1 MAHMQENPQN
11 AGKDTRMPAGGE
23 TRQMPLRADKPARAA
38 QVPYPL
44 QGRPAPTERV
54 AAPFA
59 FSGGND
65 ANGVLGASAVPS
77 GNGGNGMPGANVG
90 FASPG
95 AGAVPGANGVAAT
108 EAASGSPAA
117 NGAFAAGR
125 VNVAPNVNAGFAVPG
140 ANGSAAEEEIAP
152 ERKGL
157 GGLLEGLSVPQ
168 VAAGALAAV
177 TSMLLSSKIGI
188 AGSVIG
194 VAVGSVVSTVA
205 SQVYKQFL
213 QASADKLR
221 ELNPLDEAGA
231 GAVGGE
237 TRVMPEA
244 AGGSSATRVMGA
256 MPASGAAT
264 TPDDLAATDDPA
276 AFATPTRS
284 VRDLRE
290 SGETGVLR
298 GRAEHLRRRRM
309 QRGVIAVS
317 VVSALAAV
325 AISAGIIN
333 LVTAGEGVGTKT
345 EPLFTGT
352 STSQTDDGSTTKGK
366 QSGKSQQSTQDQQGT
381 STKDSAAPEH
391 QDGTASSDSSASG
404 SGSTGGSSTSGTE
417 SGGASGTGSSTGSTT
432 GGSTGSG
439 GTSGSQTGGSA
450 SGSASGT
457 GSSSSGSSNSGSAG
471 TGSSSSNNGSA
482 GSTGGSS
489 SGSSASGSTSSTT
502 AS

>member
-11 AGKDTRMPAGGE
+11 AGKDTRMPAAGE
-23 TRQMPLRADKPARAA
+23 TRQMPLRVDRPAQTA
-38 QVPYPL
+38 QAPYSL
-44 QGRPAPTERV
+44 QGRPAPTQRV
-54 AAPFA
+54 VAPFA
-59 FSGGND
+59 VSDGIGGNT
-65 ANGVLGASAVPS
+65 ASVP
-77 GNGGNGMPGANVG
+77 PG
-90 FASPG
+90 
-95 AGAVPGANGVAAT
+95 VPGANGVAFA
-108 EAASGSPAA
+108 EAA
-117 NGAFAAGR
+117 
-125 VNVAPNVNAGFAVPG
+125 
-140 ANGSAAEEEIAP
+140 ETEKAP

-231 GAVGGE
+231 GAVAGE
-237 TRVMPEA
+237 TRVMPA
-244 AGGSSATRVMGA
+244 AGEGSSATRVMGA
-256 MPASGAAT
+256 MPASG
-264 TPDDLAATDDPA
+264 DLAADGGSA
-276 AFATPTRS
+276 ASATPTRS

-298 GRAEHLRRRRM
+298 GRAEHLRRQRM

-366 QSGKSQQSTQDQQGT
+366 LSGESQQSTQDQQGT
-381 STKDSAAPEH
+381 AAQDSAAPVH

-404 SGSTGGSSTSGTE
+404 SGNTGGSSTNGTE
-417 SGGASGTGSSTGSTT
+417 SGSANGSGSSTGSTA

-439 GTSGSQTGGSA
+439 GTSGSQTGGSG
-450 SGSASGT
+450 SGSASGS

-471 TGSSSSNNGSA
+471 TGNSSSNNGST

-489 SGSSASGSTSSTT
+489 SGSSASGSASSTT

>member
-11 AGKDTRMPAGGE
+11 AGKDTRMPAAGE
-23 TRQMPLRADKPARAA
+23 TRQMPLRADRPAQTA
-38 QVPYPL
+38 QAPYSL
-44 QGRPAPTERV
+44 QGRPAPTQRLV
-54 AAPFA
+54 VPFAAP
-59 FSGGND
+59 GGG
-65 ANGVLGASAVPS
+65 GVPGASVVS
-77 GNGGNGMPGANVG
+77 GAHGAPGGNGA
-90 FASPG
+90 FATPG
-95 AGAVPGANGVAAT
+95 AGAMPGENGAAAA
-108 EAASGSPAA
+108 EAALGA
-117 NGAFAAGR
+117 NGAFAAGGANR
-125 VNVAPNVNAGFAVPG
+125 VPG
-140 ANGSAAEEEIAP
+140 TNAAFGANAAVAAAAAEAEEAP

-231 GAVGGE
+231 GAVAGE
-237 TRVMPEA
+237 TRAMPEVV
-244 AGGSSATRVMGA
+244 GGSSATRVMGA
-256 MPASGAAT
+256 MPASGAAAASGDSAAT
-264 TPDDLAATDDPA
+264 DDLAAS
-276 AFATPTRS
+276 ATPTRR

-298 GRAEHLRRRRM
+298 GRAEHLRRQRM
-309 QRGVIAVS
+309 QRGVMAVS

-366 QSGKSQQSTQDQQGT
+366 QSGKSQQPATQDQQGAA
-381 STKDSAAPEH
+381 TKDSAAPVH

-404 SGSTGGSSTSGTE
+404 S
-417 SGGASGTGSSTGSTT
+417 GSSTGSTT

-471 TGSSSSNNGSA
+471 TGSSSSNNGST

-489 SGSSASGSTSSTT
+489 SGSSTSGSTSSTT

>member
-11 AGKDTRMPAGGE
+11 AGKDTRVPAAGE
-23 TRQMPLRADKPARAA
+23 TRQMPLRADRPARAA

-44 QGRPAPTERV
+44 QGRPAPTQRV
-54 AAPFA
+54 AVPF
-59 FSGGND
+59 
-65 ANGVLGASAVPS
+65 VVPG
-77 GNGGNGMPGANVG
+77 GNGGNA
-90 FASPG
+90 AS
-95 AGAVPGANGVAAT
+95 
-108 EAASGSPAA
+108 AASGAHAA
-117 NGAFAAGR
+117 NGAFAT
-125 VNVAPNVNAGFAVPG
+125 PG
-140 ANGSAAEEEIAP
+140 ASVASGARGEYGANAAFGANAAVAAAAAEAEEAP
-152 ERKGL
+152 KRKGL

-231 GAVGGE
+231 GPVAGE
-237 TRVMPEA
+237 TRVMPEV

-256 MPASGAAT
+256 VPASGDSAAN
-264 TPDDLAATDDPA
+264 DDPA
-276 AFATPTRS
+276 ASATPTRS

-298 GRAEHLRRRRM
+298 GRAEHLRRQRM

-352 STSQTDDGSTTKGK
+352 SMSQTDDGSTTKGK

-381 STKDSAAPEH
+381 STKDSAAPVH

-404 SGSTGGSSTSGTE
+404 SGSTSGSSTSGTE
-417 SGGASGTGSSTGSTT
+417 SGSASGTGSSTGSTT

-439 GTSGSQTGGSA
+439 GTSGSQTGGSG
-450 SGSASGT
+450 SGSARSIVVAL
-457 GSSSSGSSNSGSAG
+457 SCFD
-471 TGSSSSNNGSA
+471 
-482 GSTGGSS
+482 
-489 SGSSASGSTSSTT
+489 
-502 AS
+502 

>member
-11 AGKDTRMPAGGE
+11 AGKDTRMPAAGE
-23 TRQMPLRADKPARAA
+23 TRQMPLRADRPAQTA
-38 QVPYPL
+38 QAPYSL
-44 QGRPAPTERV
+44 QGRPAPTQRV
-54 AAPFA
+54 VAPFA
-59 FSGGND
+59 VSDGIGGNT
-65 ANGVLGASAVPS
+65 ASVP
-77 GNGGNGMPGANVG
+77 PG
-90 FASPG
+90 
-95 AGAVPGANGVAAT
+95 VPGG
-108 EAASGSPAA
+108 
-117 NGAFAAGR
+117 NGAFAAGGA
-125 VNVAPNVNAGFAVPG
+125 NVASSAFAVNAANGVPG
-140 ANGSAAEEEIAP
+140 ANAALGVNGAAFAEAAEAEEAP
-152 ERKGL
+152 KRKGI

-231 GAVGGE
+231 GAVAGE

-244 AGGSSATRVMGA
+244 TDGSSVTRVMGA
-256 MPASGAAT
+256 MPASGAAAASGDSAAT
-264 TPDDLAATDDPA
+264 DDLAAS
-276 AFATPTRS
+276 ATPTRS

-298 GRAEHLRRRRM
+298 GRAEHLRRQRM

-345 EPLFTGT
+345 EPLFTGA

-366 QSGKSQQSTQDQQGT
+366 LDGASQQSATQDQQGAA
-381 STKDSAAPEH
+381 TKDSAAPVH

-404 SGSTGGSSTSGTE
+404 SGSAGGSSTSGTE
-417 SGGASGTGSSTGSTT
+417 SGSASGSGSSTGSTT

-439 GTSGSQTGGSA
+439 GTSGSQTGGSG
-450 SGSASGT
+450 SGSTSGT
-457 GSSSSGSSNSGSAG
+457 GSSSSGSSNSGSTG
-471 TGSSSSNNGSA
+471 TGGSSSSNGSA

-489 SGSSASGSTSSTT
+489 SGSSTSGSTSSTT

>member
-11 AGKDTRMPAGGE
+11 AGKDTRMPAAGE
-23 TRQMPLRADKPARAA
+23 TRQMPLRVDRPAQTA
-38 QVPYPL
+38 QAPYPL
-44 QGRPAPTERV
+44 QGRPAPMQQV
-54 AAPFA
+54 ATPFVV
-59 FSGGND
+59 S
-65 ANGVLGASAVPS
+65 S
-77 GNGGNGMPGANVG
+77 GNGGNAASVPPGVPGANAA
-90 FASPG
+90 FAAPG
-95 AGAVPGANGVAAT
+95 AGAAPGANGVAFA
-108 EAASGSPAA
+108 EAAE
-117 NGAFAAGR
+117 
-125 VNVAPNVNAGFAVPG
+125 
-140 ANGSAAEEEIAP
+140 AEEAP
-152 ERKGL
+152 KRKGL

-221 ELNPLDEAGA
+221 ELNPLDEVGA
-231 GAVGGE
+231 SAAADE
-237 TRVMPEA
+237 TRVMPT
-244 AGGSSATRVMGA
+244 AGEGSSATRVMGA
-256 MPASGAAT
+256 MPASGAAAAFG
-264 TPDDLAATDDPA
+264 DSVATDDPA
-276 AFATPTRS
+276 ASATPTRS

-298 GRAEHLRRRRM
+298 GRAEHLRRQRM

-366 QSGKSQQSTQDQQGT
+366 LNGKSQQSTQDQQGT
-381 STKDSAAPEH
+381 AAQDSAAPVH

-404 SGSTGGSSTSGTE
+404 SGNTGGSSTNGTE
-417 SGGASGTGSSTGSTT
+417 SGSASGSGSSTGSTT
-432 GGSTGSG
+432 GGTGSSSG
-439 GTSGSQTGGSA
+439 STSGSQTGGSGGGWQSTLVAA
-450 SGSASGT
+450 SGNCAWFEPYLEAIDRYGIRLICPGHESD
-457 GSSSSGSSNSGSAG
+457 
-471 TGSSSSNNGSA
+471 
-482 GSTGGSS
+482 
-489 SGSSASGSTSSTT
+489 
-502 AS
+502 

>member
-1 MAHMQENPQN
+1 MAHMQENPQT
-11 AGKDTRMPAGGE
+11 AGEDTRMPTGGE

-44 QGRPAPTERV
+44 QGRPAPTQRI
-54 AAPFA
+54 ATPFA
-59 FSGGND
+59 IPDGNAAFAASGTSV
-65 ANGVLGASAVPS
+65 APGA
-77 GNGGNGMPGANVG
+77 PGAN
-90 FASPG
+90 A
-95 AGAVPGANGVAAT
+95 AVAA
-108 EAASGSPAA
+108 E
-117 NGAFAAGR
+117 
-125 VNVAPNVNAGFAVPG
+125 
-140 ANGSAAEEEIAP
+140 AAEEEAP
-152 ERKGL
+152 KRKGL

-231 GAVGGE
+231 GAVAGE

-256 MPASGAAT
+256 MPASGAVAAS
-264 TPDDLAATDDPA
+264 DDSAATDDPA
-276 AFATPTRS
+276 ASATPTRS
-284 VRDLRE
+284 VHDLRE

-298 GRAEHLRRRRM
+298 GRAEHLRRQRM

-366 QSGKSQQSTQDQQGT
+366 QSGKSQQSATQDQQGAA
-381 STKDSAAPEH
+381 TKDSAAPVH

-404 SGSTGGSSTSGTE
+404 SGGTSGSSTSGTE
-417 SGGASGTGSSTGSTT
+417 SGSTSGTGSSTGSTT

-439 GTSGSQTGGSA
+439 GTSGSQTGGSTNCSVGEHIRVFVVRRA
-450 SGSASGT
+450 FVLLVR
-457 GSSSSGSSNSGSAG
+457 
-471 TGSSSSNNGSA
+471 
-482 GSTGGSS
+482 
-489 SGSSASGSTSSTT
+489 
-502 AS
+502 

>member
-1 MAHMQENPQN
+1 MAHIQENPQN
-11 AGKDTRMPAGGE
+11 AGKDTRMPAAGE
-23 TRQMPLRADKPARAA
+23 TRQMPLHVDRPAQTA
-38 QVPYPL
+38 QAPYSL
-44 QGRPAPTERV
+44 QGRPAPTQRV
-54 AAPFA
+54 VAPFA
-59 FSGGND
+59 VSDGIGGNT
-65 ANGVLGASAVPS
+65 ASVPPGV
-77 GNGGNGMPGANVG
+77 PGANAA
-90 FASPG
+90 FAAPG
-95 AGAVPGANGVAAT
+95 AGAMPGANGVAFA
-108 EAASGSPAA
+108 EAA
-117 NGAFAAGR
+117 
-125 VNVAPNVNAGFAVPG
+125 
-140 ANGSAAEEEIAP
+140 ETEKAP

-221 ELNPLDEAGA
+221 ELSPLDEAGA
-231 GAVGGE
+231 SAAAGE
-237 TRVMPEA
+237 TRVMPA
-244 AGGSSATRVMGA
+244 AGEGSSATRVMGA
-256 MPASGAAT
+256 MPASGAA
-264 TPDDLAATDDPA
+264 AASGDSVVTDDPA
-276 AFATPTRS
+276 ASATPTRS

-298 GRAEHLRRRRM
+298 GRAEHLRRQRM

-366 QSGKSQQSTQDQQGT
+366 LSGKSQQSTQDQQGAAAQ
-381 STKDSAAPEH
+381 DSAAPVH

-404 SGSTGGSSTSGTE
+404 SGGTSGSSTSGTE
-417 SGGASGTGSSTGSTT
+417 SGSTSGTGSSTGSTT
-432 GGSTGSG
+432 GGIGSSSG
-439 GTSGSQTGGSA
+439 STSGSQTGGSGG
-450 SGSASGT
+450 GSASGS
-457 GSSSSGSSNSGSAG
+457 GSSSSGSSSSGSTG
-471 TGSSSSNNGSA
+471 TGSSSSNSGST

-489 SGSSASGSTSSTT
+489 SGSSTSESTSSTT

>member
-1 MAHMQENPQN
+1 MAHMQENPQT

-23 TRQMPLRADKPARAA
+23 TRQMPLRADRPAQAA
-38 QVPYPL
+38 QAPYPL
-44 QGRPAPTERV
+44 QGRPAPTQRV
-54 AAPFA
+54 AVPF
-59 FSGGND
+59 
-65 ANGVLGASAVPS
+65 AVPS
-77 GNGGNGMPGANVG
+77 RNGGSGAPGVPVVGGANAAFSASGAGGMPG
-90 FASPG
+90 
-95 AGAVPGANGVAAT
+95 
-108 EAASGSPAA
+108 A
-117 NGAFAAGR
+117 NGAFAAGGA
-125 VNVAPNVNAGFAVPG
+125 NGMPG
-140 ANGSAAEEEIAP
+140 ANGAAAAEAAEAEEASK
-152 ERKGL
+152 RKGL

-231 GAVGGE
+231 GAVAGE
-237 TRVMPEA
+237 TRVMPEV

-264 TPDDLAATDDPA
+264 TPDDLAATDGPA
-276 AFATPTRS
+276 ASASPTRS
-284 VRDLRE
+284 VHDLRE
-290 SGETGVLR
+290 SGETSVLR

-345 EPLFTGT
+345 EPLFTGA
-352 STSQTDDGSTTKGK
+352 STSQTDDGSATKGK
-366 QSGKSQQSTQDQQGT
+366 LDGKSQQSATQDQQGAA
-381 STKDSAAPEH
+381 TKDSAAPVH

-404 SGSTGGSSTSGTE
+404 SGNTGGSSTSGTE
-417 SGGASGTGSSTGSTT
+417 SGSTSGTGSSTGSTA

-439 GTSGSQTGGSA
+439 GTSGSQTGGSG
-450 SGSASGT
+450 SGSASGS
-457 GSSSSGSSNSGSAG
+457 GSSSSGSSNSGFAG
-471 TGSSSSNNGSA
+471 TGNSSSNNGST

-489 SGSSASGSTSSTT
+489 SGSSASGSASSTT

>member
-11 AGKDTRMPAGGE
+11 AGKDTRMSAAGE
-23 TRQMPLRADKPARAA
+23 TRQMPLRVDRPAQTA
-38 QVPYPL
+38 QAPYSL
-44 QGRPAPTERV
+44 QGRPAPTQRV
-54 AAPFA
+54 VAPFA
-59 FSGGND
+59 VSDGIGGNT
-65 ANGVLGASAVPS
+65 ASVP
-77 GNGGNGMPGANVG
+77 PG
-90 FASPG
+90 
-95 AGAVPGANGVAAT
+95 VPGANGVAFA
-108 EAASGSPAA
+108 EAA
-117 NGAFAAGR
+117 
-125 VNVAPNVNAGFAVPG
+125 
-140 ANGSAAEEEIAP
+140 ETEKAP

-231 GAVGGE
+231 GAVAGE
-237 TRVMPEA
+237 TRVMPA
-244 AGGSSATRVMGA
+244 AGEGSSATRVMGA
-256 MPASGAAT
+256 MPASG
-264 TPDDLAATDDPA
+264 DLAADGGSA
-276 AFATPTRS
+276 ASATPTRS

-298 GRAEHLRRRRM
+298 GRAEHLRRQRM

-366 QSGKSQQSTQDQQGT
+366 LSGESQQSTQDQQGT
-381 STKDSAAPEH
+381 AAQDSAAPVH

-404 SGSTGGSSTSGTE
+404 SGNTGGSSTNGTE
-417 SGGASGTGSSTGSTT
+417 SGSANGSGSSTGSTA

-439 GTSGSQTGGSA
+439 STSGSQTGGSGG
-450 SGSASGT
+450 GSASGS
-457 GSSSSGSSNSGSAG
+457 GSSSSGSSSSGSTG
-471 TGSSSSNNGSA
+471 MGSSSSNSGST

-489 SGSSASGSTSSTT
+489 SGSSASGSASSTT